1 MKPTSQPINTRS
13 NPFRTITTETASTLF
28 NFRYSDI
35 DSRRQPTPES
45 LERGRVRRRR
55 EDIEAARDLGQELLE
70 VWED

>member
-13 NPFRTITTETASTLF
+13 NPYRTVTTETASTYF
-28 NFRYSDI
+28 NFNYGDLQG
-35 DSRRQPTPES
+35 RRQPTPES